1 MIYEKE
7 TVMIELHVLLHLQV
21 LHEAQTVLRSKYDGD
36 FMNMLKKAEGSA
48 QKLVKIVT
56 SEIASFN
63 DTAQFEGKPKTTY

>member
-7 TVMIELHVLLHLQV
+7 TVMIELHVLLQV